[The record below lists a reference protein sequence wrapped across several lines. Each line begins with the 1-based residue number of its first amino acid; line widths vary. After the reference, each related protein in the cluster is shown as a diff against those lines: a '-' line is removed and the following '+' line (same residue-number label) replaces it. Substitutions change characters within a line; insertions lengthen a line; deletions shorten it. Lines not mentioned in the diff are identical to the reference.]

1 MPYNAKLEQMCMPQ
15 PARVVDAVKRL
26 VTRGRGKAAS

>member
-15 PARVVDAVKRL
+15 PDRVIAAVLK
-26 VTRGRGKAAS
+26 VVNRGKA